1 MTPSNIPHQLLQ
13 GPGEE
18 GTKHHRLIGTYHDAL
33 GPSRTKVPSAE
44 VVHWMDSL
52 TEHSLYA
59 KECCNRVTTCY
70 HIALVMLYA
79 SHTLKGTSAVVCSL

>member
-13 GPGEE
+13 GPGGG
-18 GTKHHRLIGTYHDAL
+18 GTKRHRLSGTYHDAL
-33 GPSRTKVPSAE
+33 GPSRAKVPSAE

-52 TEHSLYA
+52 TDHSLYA

-70 HIALVMLYA
+70 HVALVMLYA
-79 SHTLKGTSAVVCSL
+79 PHTLKGTSTVVCSL